1 MKKLVKLIFFISIFL
16 ISSCSNISKNID
28 NASIQNNIEILSD
41 IPGIGNKIKNHYKI
55 TTHYVGT
62 LEDGTVFDSSY
73 ERNKPFTF
81 QIGLE
86 QVIPGLEMGLLG
98 MQVGGKRI
106 FKIPPS
112 LAYGKSGVGKIIP
125 PYAKLIFE
133 VEIINIQ
140 PPGYKEI
147 TPEQLLLLKK
157 EKLFVLQKI
166 NLVLIDIRT
175 QNEQNMTG
183 IIHNSYQITA
193 FNKKGNLNNKFLD
206 NYKSIVKE
214 SDHVVFIS
222 DRGEI
227 SAILANGFVENL
239 GKKNIYS
246 LKGGIQE
253 WIIKGN
259 KINI

>member
-1 MKKLVKLIFFISIFL
+1 MKKLVKLIFFIPIFL
-16 ISSCSNISKNID
+16 ITSCSNISKNID
-28 NASIQNNIEILSD
+28 NTSIQNNIEILSD
-41 IPGIGNKIKNHYKI
+41 IPGTGKQIKNHYKI
-55 TTHYVGT
+55 LVHYKGT
-62 LEDGTVFDSSY
+62 LEDGTEFDSSY
-73 ERNKPFTF
+73 KRNKPFKF
-81 QIGLE
+81 QIGLQ
-86 QVIPGLEMGLLG
+86 QVIPGWEMGLLG
-98 MQVGGKRI
+98 MQIGGKRI

-112 LAYGKSGVGKIIP
+112 LAYGKSGVRKIIP

-157 EKLFVLQKI
+157 EKLLVLQKI

-175 QNEQNMTG
+175 QNEQDMTG
-183 IIHNSYQITA
+183 IIHDSYQITA
-193 FNKKGNLNNKFLD
+193 FNKKGNLNNKFLN
-206 NYKSIVKE
+206 NYKSIIKE
-214 SDHVVFIS
+214 NDHVVFIS
-222 DRGEI
+222 DKGDI

-253 WIIKGN
+253 WIIQGN
-259 KINI
+259 QINR